1 MWQYAIEYSTSLYY
15 FLPHIAIKAVILYNR
30 RRFSKGSVYLSIL
43 SNNLKKA
50 IELSGTTIYSLA
62 KEINYDRG
70 TLNKQLNGQRKLTK
84 DVFFK
89 IINFINITTP
99 RKLELIDLFH
109 QELFESYY
117 YTFNLIKDSFS
128 TYSKTIINGY
138 NSNASELSVC
148 NINLDNYQF
157 IQSESAIIS
166 IIKSIILSELERKNP
181 KIYFNFNVTNQDLIA
196 FFLNIYI
203 KNSSK
208 LDIKNILQFSCSEN
222 NSANNLNKFIK
233 ILPLLLHGYCPYY
246 YYSDGNIKSET
257 SMIFPYYFI
266 SSNEV
271 ILISIDFDK
280 ALVFTDKSIV
290 QIYQKQ
296 FFAGIAKCKQFKY
309 HSSSL
314 LEMPY
319 LFSDCID
326 SNPKVTIGSL
336 NEKFC
341 ALPFMSDKHLTQ
353 MLSNTINNHEI
364 FIKDLMNCYKT
375 VNDFIAL
382 VPVESIKEFIETG
395 TDCHTTND
403 LAEPLS
409 MKQRIEILETTKMCI
424 SNGQKYLFYKKN
436 EFFCLNLTFHMMS
449 DSKILFFNSDNNTDK
464 NSISVITTPS
474 GLLTELDCFFNALC
488 KSCYVVSKEES
499 LKYIEEGIEYA
510 KSLLA

>member
-1 MWQYAIEYSTSLYY
+1 M
-15 FLPHIAIKAVILYNR
+15 
-30 RRFSKGSVYLSIL
+30 SIL
-43 SNNLKKA
+43 SNNLKNA

-89 IINFINITTP
+89 IINFINITES

-109 QELFESYY
+109 QDLFEEYF
-117 YTFNLIKDSFS
+117 YTFNLIKESFS
-128 TYSKTIINGY
+128 TYSKTVTNG
-138 NSNASELSVC
+138 NNLNASQLSAC
-148 NINLDNYQF
+148 DINLESYNF

-166 IIKSIILSELERKNP
+166 IIKSVTLGELERENS
-181 KIYFNFNVTNQDLIA
+181 KICFNFNVINQDLIT

-203 KNSSK
+203 NYNDK
-208 LDIKNILQFSCSEN
+208 LDIKNILQFSCSKDN
-222 NSANNLNKFIK
+222 NANNLNKFIK

-246 YYSDGNIKSET
+246 YYSDGNIESEI

-271 ILISIDFDK
+271 ILISTDFDR
-280 ALVFTDKSIV
+280 ALVCTDENIV
-290 QIYQKQ
+290 RMYQNQ
-296 FFAGIAKCKQFKY
+296 FSSCIAKCKQFKY
-309 HSSSL
+309 QSSSL

-326 SNPKVTIGSL
+326 SNPKITIGSL
-336 NEKFC
+336 NERFC

-353 MLSNTINNHEI
+353 MLSTTVNNYKI

-375 VNDFIAL
+375 VNVFVAL
-382 VPVESIKEFIETG
+382 VPVESIREFIETG

-403 LAEPLS
+403 LAKPLA
-409 MKQRIEILETTKMCI
+409 MKQRIEILETIKMCI
-424 SNGQKYLFYKKN
+424 SNGQKYLLYKKN
-436 EFFCLNLTFHMMS
+436 EFFCFNLTFHMMS
-449 DSKILFFNSDNNTDK
+449 DSKILFFNSDNTDDK

-474 GLLTELDCFFNALC
+474 GLLTELDCFFTALC
-488 KSCYVVSKEES
+488 KSCYVISKEES
-499 LKYIEEGIEYA
+499 IKAIEDGIEYA
-510 KSLLA
+510 KSLL